1 MKKEPPVGQRG
12 RTGGDRHGERV
23 SCGSKESAQEE
34 IDMEKE
40 PPVGKKFNM
49 RGRKLRERASHG
61 SKNSYRRR

>member
-12 RTGGDRHGERV
+12 RTGGAKIEERA

-40 PPVGKKFNM
+40 PPVGQKARTGGDKH
-49 RGRKLRERASHG
+49 KERTSCG
-61 SKNSYRRR
+61 SKSPHRRR

>member
-40 PPVGKKFNM
+40 PPVDQRVRTGGDKHK
-49 RGRKLRERASHG
+49 ERTSCG
-61 SKNSYRRR
+61 SKSPHRRR